1 MDAGTLYNAI
11 SEVCPILDA
20 KCLSSTDRASWTYEA
35 DPSATQ
41 PQKDAADNVI
51 LTIPAEPLSPVEPG
65 EFVTRFTDAEYL
77 LLEQKK
83 QTDITGGDASLS
95 RIWDIVIGSNQLDFN
110 SSNAQTLKDRLVT
123 DGILTQ
129 ARADAI
135 FSQGG
140 TRGAARLN
148 WVKTGEGHG
157 S

>member
-11 SEVCPILDA
+11 SEVCPILST
-20 KCLSSTDRASWTYEA
+20 KVESPTDRASWSY
-35 DPSATQ
+35 DPDPAATQ

-51 LTIPAEPLSPVEPG
+51 QTIPVEPLTLLEPG

-83 QTDITGGDASLS
+83 QTDIAASDASLS
-95 RIWDIVIGSNQLDFN
+95 RIWDIVIGSNNLDLN
-110 SSNAQTLKDRLVT
+110 SGNAQTLKAELVT

-129 ARADAI
+129 ARADTI

-140 TRGAARLN
+140 TVTAARKK
-148 WVKTGEGHG
+148 WKV
-157 S
+157 